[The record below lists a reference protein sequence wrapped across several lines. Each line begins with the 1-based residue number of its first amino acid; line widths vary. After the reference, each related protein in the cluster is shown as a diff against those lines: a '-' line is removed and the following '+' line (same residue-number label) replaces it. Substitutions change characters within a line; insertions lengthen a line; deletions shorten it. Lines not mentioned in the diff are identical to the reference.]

1 MASSMKKSGPRVNNC
16 RNFSVPSWAAEVPP
30 VDDQAKVDRV
40 DGQAKVDQMDGQ
52 AKVDPA
58 DARVK
63 VVRVDGQAKAVAA
76 AVLTAKECAP
86 LC

>member
-30 VDDQAKVDRV
+30 VDAQVAVKADPVDAQVVVKADPV
-40 DGQAKVDQMDGQ
+40 DAQ
-52 AKVDPA
+52 
-58 DARVK
+58 VK
-63 VVRVDGQAKAVAA
+63 AIAGV
-76 AVLTAKECAP
+76 VLTAKECAP